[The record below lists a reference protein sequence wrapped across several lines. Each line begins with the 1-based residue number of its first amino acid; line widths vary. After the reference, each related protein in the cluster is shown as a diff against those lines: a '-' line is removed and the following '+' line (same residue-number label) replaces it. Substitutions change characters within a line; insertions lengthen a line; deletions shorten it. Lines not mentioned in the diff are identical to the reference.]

1 VEDALSSGLNTT
13 VRNAARTYEE
23 YFASSNF
30 SSITQ
35 PVKITGM
42 QFRLAVG
49 ENWRP
54 VGYVGQAW
62 PDVPISFGSYNVEL
76 SKPTAQLVADG
87 EYLSISPTFASY
99 QDGNLTT
106 VRSGA
111 LNIAANSFLAD
122 GATPALSIHSF
133 GPVISFST
141 PYTYT
146 PGNGL
151 VMLIRH
157 LGYTGGALNAFFA
170 RAILQT
176 ESPMPSP
183 VLRAALRAFPMVS
196 VAPYSC
202 NLSTNRCRSR
212 RLFRC
217 WL

>member
-1 VEDALSSGLNTT
+1 
-13 VRNAARTYEE
+13 
-23 YFASSNF
+23 
-30 SSITQ
+30 
-35 PVKITGM
+35 
-42 QFRLAVG
+42 
-49 ENWRP
+49 
-54 VGYVGQAW
+54 
-62 PDVPISFGSYNVEL
+62 VPISFGSYNVEL

-157 LGYTGGALNAFFA
+157 LGYTGGALNAFFGSRDFA
-170 RAILQT
+170 NGVTDAISST
-176 ESPMPSP
+176 TSGTASVPDGFSSP
-183 VLRAALRAFPMVS
+183 VFVQFIYQPVPEPTTFSLLAL
-196 VAPYSC
+196 VAMALC
-202 NLSTNRCRSR
+202 VRRRSR
-212 RLFRC
+212 
-217 WL
+217 